1 MSIFELAALAAASCW
16 ALASMISST
25 PAKHLGAFSFNHIRL
40 GMVFILLL
48 MVVLTTG
55 SYNSFNADHLLPIL
69 LSGFIGFFL
78 GDTAL
83 FQCLNRIG
91 PRRMS
96 ILFATS
102 APMAT
107 LLSWIFLDEV
117 LSLQT
122 LLGILLIIIGVILA
136 IAFGK
141 KRSQLH
147 HWEEISGPLWMGIT
161 FGLLAAL
168 AQALGLLIIRP
179 VMADNANPLMVSVM
193 RMGIASLAMTTLFL
207 SPLKSFKPLQKPTL
221 RILGQTALS
230 GLVAIGIGVTLL
242 IFALSGG
249 EVGIISTLAATSPAI
264 MLPLLWMRTGQA
276 PVPAAWL
283 GAALAVIGSA
293 LLFMQ

>member
-16 ALASMISST
+16 ALASLVSST
-25 PAKHLGAFSFNHIRL
+25 PSRHLGAFSFNLIRL
-40 GMVFILLL
+40 SLVFIMLLIT
-48 MVVLTTG
+48 VLLSG
-55 SYNSFNADHLLPIL
+55 SYSDFDTSHLLPVL

-83 FQCLNRIG
+83 FQCMNRLG

-107 LLSWIFLDEV
+107 LLGWVFLDEI

-122 LLGILLIIIGVILA
+122 LSGILLIICGVVLA

-141 KRSQLH
+141 KCDQLDQ
-147 HWEEISGPLWMGIT
+147 WEAISGPLWVGVM

-179 VMADNANPLMVSVM
+179 VMAGGADPVMVSAL
-193 RMGIASLAMTTLFL
+193 RMGVASLAMMVLFL
-207 SPLKSFKPLQKPTL
+207 SPLKQFKPAQKPTL
-221 RILGQTALS
+221 RIVAQSALS
-230 GLVAIGIGVTLL
+230 GFIAIGVGVTLL

-249 EVGIISTLAATSPAI
+249 EVGIISTLSATSPAL
-264 MLPLLWMRTGQA
+264 MLPLLWLRTGQP

-293 LLFMQ
+293 ILFMQ